1 MLSRQV
7 KLLLNSVEIVKT
19 NNKFKQIRNAWH
31 FRFESALVFTA
42 QWFRLGGGVAHYL
55 IWRYVYLKFKGLKVL
70 GSSSLSLW
78 QFVPSRLSKSAL
90 SA

>member
-31 FRFESALVFTA
+31 FRFESALVSTA

-55 IWRYVYLKFKGLKVL
+55 IWRYVNGE
-70 GSSSLSLW
+70 
-78 QFVPSRLSKSAL
+78 KSQNLISNFLLQLIFTA
-90 SA
+90 APIR